1 MVIYTQYIVRPVVG
15 ELIVIA
21 DGKPK
26 FHKDEIKVQ
35 VGDTYLMLSTR
46 GKRFET
52 NQGFLIDGEISF
64 TACDKDSRKAVEMDV
79 TVDGVKKGVYALS
92 VFGAMEVFEHI

>member
-1 MVIYTQYIVRPVVG
+1 VIYTQYIVCPVVG
-15 ELIVIA
+15 ELIAIA

-35 VGDTYLMLSTR
+35 VGEDTYLMLSTR

-52 NQGFLIDGEISF
+52 NQGFLIDGEIDI
-64 TACDKDSRKAVEMDV
+64 TAHEEDSKNAVTMKVAIGEVEEDIY
-79 TVDGVKKGVYALS
+79 TLS
-92 VFGAMEVFEHI
+92 VFGAMKVSEHI